1 MVTAR
6 MYLDTD
12 GFYHKFDVSGHADG
26 YTDDSEYDL
35 VCAAISSITLTI
47 ASGLQDV
54 LHKEGSFHSE
64 SGFLIVSLV
73 SYRDNETQALM
84 KTLQHGLEIIQTM
97 YPDKLKLESK
107 EG

>member
-54 LHKEGSFHSE
+54 LHKRGKFSFRE
-64 SGFLIVSLV
+64 RVLKCIPRF
-73 SYRDNETQALM
+73 
-84 KTLQHGLEIIQTM
+84 IQ
-97 YPDKLKLESK
+97 
-107 EG
+107 G

>member
-1 MVTAR
+1 

-26 YTDDSEYDL
+26 YRDDSEYDL

-54 LHKEGSFHSE
+54 LDEDFAAWFGNHSNY
-64 SGFLIVSLV
+64 VS
-73 SYRDNETQALM
+73 RQT
-84 KTLQHGLEIIQTM
+84 KTG
-97 YPDKLKLESK
+97 K
-107 EG
+107 

>member
-54 LHKEGSFHSE
+54 LHKEEVFIQRAGS
-64 SGFLIVSLV
+64 
-73 SYRDNETQALM
+73 
-84 KTLQHGLEIIQTM
+84 
-97 YPDKLKLESK
+97 
-107 EG
+107 